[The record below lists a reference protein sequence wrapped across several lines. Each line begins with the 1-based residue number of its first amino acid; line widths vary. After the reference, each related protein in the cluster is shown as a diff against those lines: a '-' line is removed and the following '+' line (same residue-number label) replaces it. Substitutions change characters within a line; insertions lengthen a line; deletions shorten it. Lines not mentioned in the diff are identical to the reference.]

1 MEKILGVG
9 NALVD
14 IIKYLKNDDLLKNNS
29 IPKGSKNHLNK
40 EEFNNIL
47 KQLDLGDA
55 AYISGGSV
63 ANTIQALSR
72 LDIKSNFIGRVGN
85 DEYGEQFEKDF
96 QEAGVDPVLIQ
107 DKGDTGQIL
116 HLFTPKNEEATVV
129 GYSGVNTNFSLE
141 DVRKNFLT
149 GYSYLF
155 IDGYLSRDH
164 ELLEGLAALA
174 DKHSMKIIFDL
185 ASGDIAE
192 GHKKFLKTFIK
203 ENVSILFANDWEVF
217 SYTGQEPE
225 KALKS
230 IGKDVDIL
238 VVKLGNRGSYI
249 KKGDFVFSI
258 PSYPVK
264 LEDPTGAG
272 DLYAAGFLYS
282 YLHGKHLTQCGK
294 MGAFMASQVIK
305 TKGTRFSEEKWREIA
320 TMLH

>member
-14 IIKYLKNDDLLKNNS
+14 IIKHLENDDLLKSNG
-29 IPKGSKNHLNK
+29 IPKGSKNHFDKDQYQEL
-40 EEFNNIL
+40 L
-47 KQLDLGDA
+47 HQLDLQNA
-55 AYISGGSV
+55 TYVSGGAV

-72 LDIKSNFIGRVGN
+72 LGIKSNFIGMIGN
-85 DEYGEQFEKDF
+85 DEHGKQFEKDF
-96 QEAGVDPVLIQ
+96 EEAGVDPVLIQ
-107 DKGDTGQIL
+107 DNGDTGQIL
-116 HLFTPKNEEATVV
+116 HLFTQKNEEATVV
-129 GYSGVNTNFSLE
+129 GYSGVNKNFSPE
-141 DVRKNFLT
+141 EVRKNFLT

-225 KALKS
+225 RALKS
-230 IGKDVDIL
+230 VGKDVDIL

-249 KKGDFVFSI
+249 KQGDFVFSI
-258 PSYPVK
+258 PAYPVDVN
-264 LEDPTGAG
+264 DPTGAG
-272 DLYAAGFLYS
+272 DYYAAGFLYGH
-282 YLHGKHLTQCGK
+282 LQGKHLTHCGK
-294 MGAFMASQVIK
+294 LGTFMASQVLEE
-305 TKGTRFSEEKWREIA
+305 TGARLSNEKWKRVFSC
-320 TMLH
+320 LK